1 MLSSP
6 VMFKNCF
13 GVEILLKGQK
23 RVPPPPAMI
32 TPYLSIDITPIIK
45 NKHTII
51 FTKKTGKISCFK
63 TKLSSLEV

>member
-32 TPYLSIDITPIIK
+32 TPYLSIDITPI
-45 NKHTII
+45 
-51 FTKKTGKISCFK
+51 KK
-63 TKLSSLEV
+63 